1 MNPQKGRRAEVK
13 AGWGQPSEE
22 GAHGRGVSTPGPGHI
37 SLDSDL
43 APGSGS
49 LTPGV
54 WAEGVADIGLDGW
67 SDRLREVQMQRWTYE
82 VRGADR
88 HER

>member
-1 MNPQKGRRAEVK
+1 MK

-22 GAHGRGVSTPGPGHI
+22 GAHGRGESTPGPRHI
-37 SLDSDL
+37 SLDRHL
-43 APGSGS
+43 APGSGL
-49 LTPGV
+49 LTAGV

-67 SDRLREVQMQRWTYE
+67 SDRLRDAQMQRWTYE
-82 VRGADR
+82 GRGADG